1 MTEHKENELL
11 RDILLDA
18 AAEEFASEFSST
30 EQVETSLKFQKS
42 MQSLLSNPK
51 KWAERRQKPVWKRA
65 AKMVA
70 TIALIGILSLGMLML
85 ISPKVYAAVV
95 NWVTEWYD
103 TYVMYRFSGEHSES
117 DLPEYQLS
125 YIPEGYH
132 HDAEVL
138 STPDDY
144 SRATSMRFMAYSGDH
159 WLFFQYG
166 PMDSGSA
173 MSIELEN
180 MFVSEISING
190 NPGQLYSSTTD
201 TQSSCITWIN
211 TKNNT
216 YFFIDGFLSDDE
228 LIRIAQSVTLILPK

>member
-1 MTEHKENELL
+1 
-11 RDILLDA
+11 
-18 AAEEFASEFSST
+18 
-30 EQVETSLKFQKS
+30 
-42 MQSLLSNPK
+42 
-51 KWAERRQKPVWKRA
+51 
-65 AKMVA
+65 MVA
-70 TIALIGILSLGMLML
+70 TIALIGSLSLGMLML

-103 TYVMYRFSGEHSES
+103 TYVMYRFSSEHTES

-132 HDAEVL
+132 HNAEIL
-138 STPDDY
+138 STPNDY

-180 MFVSEISING
+180 MSVSEISIMVILDNSIHPPLKLKVVVLLG
-190 NPGQLYSSTTD
+190 SILKATSA
-201 TQSSCITWIN
+201 
-211 TKNNT
+211 
-216 YFFIDGFLSDDE
+216 FL
-228 LIRIAQSVTLILPK
+228 

>member
-1 MTEHKENELL
+1 MTGHKENELL

-18 AAEEFASEFSST
+18 AAEEFAPEFSST

-51 KWAERRQKPVWKRA
+51 KRA

-70 TIALIGILSLGMLML
+70 TIALIGILSFGMLML

-103 TYVMYRFSGEHSES
+103 TYVMYRFSGEHTES

-132 HDAEVL
+132 HDAEIL
-138 STPDDY
+138 STPNDY

-180 MFVSEISING
+180 MSVSEISING
-190 NPGQLYSSTTD
+190 NPGQLYSSATE
-201 TQSSCITWIN
+201 TQSSCITWID
-211 TKNNT
+211 TKSNIC
-216 YFFIDGFLSDDE
+216 FFIDCFLSDDE
-228 LIRIAQSVTLILPK
+228 LIYTAQNVSLISEDNFT